1 MSDEHDR
8 EAARR
13 RVPDPAADGADVR
26 AALAATRRSFLDF
39 FDAEFSSVVRFVMRD
54 GAGVHDAQ
62 DSAQHAFVQGWRMA
76 REGRWDQ
83 IDQPR
88 AWIRTVALRHHR
100 ARDRVEIPVR
110 HMPETAVPGAGHA
123 ELTGQARD
131 LVAALRLLDHNTR
144 MVLALHL
151 DDIPT
156 QAISAHLSI
165 SEQRVR
171 DLLKRARRTLRKHL
185 TAPPGRPPRPADS
198 TEPAGHEGRH
208 GQ

>member
-13 RVPDPAADGADVR
+13 RVPGPASDGGDVR
-26 AALAATRRSFLDF
+26 AGMAAMRRDFLEF

-76 REGRWDQ
+76 RDGRWDR

-100 ARDRVEIPVR
+100 ARDRMEVLVR
-110 HMPETAVPGAGHA
+110 QMPETAVPGAGHD

-131 LVAALRLLDHNTR
+131 LVAALRLLDHDTR

-156 QAISAHLSI
+156 RAISAHLSI

-185 TAPPGRPPRPADS
+185 AVPPRQPTASSDGFPTAD
-198 TEPAGHEGRH
+198 HEGRPE
-208 GQ
+208 Q